1 MCGRYTLA
9 IPAVTISNRFNI
21 DIDMEKYEPVYNA
34 APGQNLPVITNV
46 HCNQLSFLKWGLIPF
61 WAKDPRI
68 GYKMINARAETI
80 LDKNSF
86 KRPFAR
92 NRCLVISDG
101 FYEWEKIGPKE
112 KIPYRFC
119 LKSRDVYAMAG
130 IWSTWR
136 DVEGRPIHSF
146 SVITTKA
153 NKVVKPIHDRMPV
166 ILNKDD
172 EVLWLDDKTTTD
184 RARAMLKSYNALEM
198 EAYRVSTDVNKA
210 IHDFPEL
217 LEPVE

>member
-34 APGQNLPVITNV
+34 APVQNLPVITNV

-136 DVEGRPIHSF
+136 DVEARPIHSF